1 MHDLRCSVSFQDDIV
16 APTTNDLVIF
26 ILIPSANLQMQTDF
40 VPKIM
45 HHNLCN

>member
-1 MHDLRCSVSFQDDIV
+1 MHDLRCSVSFQDGIV

-26 ILIPSANLQMQTDF
+26 ILIPSANLQTDF

-45 HHNLCN
+45 HQNLCN